1 MKDKF
6 GTREKII
13 ILAVLI
19 AIEILINTV
28 TPVSYTKT
36 SLNTT
41 ESGKAAVSCAKTD
54 QNLLSSLFV
63 ENSQKNEDSCLFI
76 GCGSAF

>member
-13 ILAVLI
+13 ILAVLV

-28 TPVSYTKT
+28 TPVSYNRVSNAVETNKT
-36 SLNTT
+36 ALSC
-41 ESGKAAVSCAKTD
+41 GKNE